1 MHIRMQDKLIA
12 QMSYKDAQLIM
23 HHGYIAFFKSHNWPF
38 RKSGN
43 KIQVY
48 DTKWYDITVEEVEA
62 FLTRIFKKIEGLF
75 NTLVE
80 LNHWLTYD
88 PEGKY
93 PKYSLHIY
101 GKKSIP
107 KIKSLL
113 YKKNTVD

>member
-1 MHIRMQDKLIA
+1 MQEKLIA
-12 QMSYKDAQLIM
+12 QLSYKDAQLVM
-23 HHGYIAFFKSHNWPF
+23 HHGYLAFFKSHNWPF
-38 RKSGN
+38 RKSGS

-48 DTKWYDITVEEVEA
+48 DMKWYDVTVEEVES
-62 FLTRIFKKIEGLF
+62 FLNRIFKKIEGLF
-75 NTLVE
+75 TSFVA

-88 PEGKY
+88 PDGKY

>member
-1 MHIRMQDKLIA
+1 MQDKLIA
-12 QMSYKDAQLIM
+12 RLTYKDAQLVM
-23 HHGYIAFFKSHNWPF
+23 HHGYPALFKSYNWPF
-38 RKSGN
+38 RKSGS

-48 DTKWYDITVEEVEA
+48 DAKWYDITVEEVET
-62 FLTRIFKKIEGLF
+62 FLNRIFKKIEGLF

-80 LNHWLTYD
+80 LNHWLTCD

-93 PKYSLHIY
+93 PKYSLHVY